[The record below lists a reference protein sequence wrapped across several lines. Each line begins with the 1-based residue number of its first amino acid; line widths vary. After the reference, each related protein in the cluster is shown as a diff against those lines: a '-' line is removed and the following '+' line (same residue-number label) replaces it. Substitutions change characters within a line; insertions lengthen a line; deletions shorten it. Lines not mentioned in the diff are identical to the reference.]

1 MHKGGWQP
9 FLILYLNEN
18 PFMTRKILIVDDD
31 QKTRTL
37 LKAYLEKNQYE
48 VRLAHNGES
57 FLAEFQRYVDELSM
71 VILDVMLPD
80 TDGFAL
86 CKIVRQRSNIPI
98 IMLTASSDETDRVVG
113 LELGADDY
121 IGKPYS
127 PRELLAR
134 IKAIHRRMGTESNA
148 PPRFYRFNGFTLD
161 AVERT
166 VVNAESEIVSLT
178 GLDFQLLKY
187 FVEHP
192 GDILDRG
199 ILCEETRG
207 RDSGPLDRSLDVQ
220 ISRLRLRL
228 NDDGKQPFIIKT
240 VRGAGY
246 VFSADVS
253 VSNV

>member
-1 MHKGGWQP
+1 
-9 FLILYLNEN
+9 
-18 PFMTRKILIVDDD
+18 MTRKILIVDDD

-37 LKAYLEKNQYE
+37 LKAYLEKNQFQ
-48 VRLAHNGES
+48 VLLSHNGES
-57 FLAEFQRYVDELSM
+57 FMAELNTYADQLSL

-86 CKIVRQRSNIPI
+86 CRLVRQRSNVPI

-121 IGKPYS
+121 IAKPYS

-134 IKAIHRRMGTESNA
+134 IKAILRRAGGDA
-148 PPRFYRFNGFTLD
+148 PTAPRYYRFNGYTLD
-161 AVERT
+161 LVERT
-166 VVNAESEIVSLT
+166 VTDSAGEPVALT

-187 FVEHP
+187 FAEHP
-192 GDILDRG
+192 GDILDRNV
-199 ILCEETRG
+199 LCEETRG

-228 NDDGKQPFIIKT
+228 GDDGKQPMLIKT
-240 VRGAGY
+240 VRGVGY
-246 VFSADVS
+246 VFAAEVS
-253 VSNV
+253 VSHG

>member
-1 MHKGGWQP
+1 M
-9 FLILYLNEN
+9 
-18 PFMTRKILIVDDD
+18 RKILIVDDD

-37 LKAYLEKNQYE
+37 LKTYLEKNQYE
-48 VRLAHNGES
+48 VRLAHDGET
-57 FLAEFQRYVDELSM
+57 FLAEFQRYGDDLSL

-86 CKIVRQRSNIPI
+86 CKIVRRRSDVPI

-121 IGKPYS
+121 IAKPYS

-134 IKAIHRRMGTESNA
+134 IKAIHRRTGVENSSA
-148 PPRFYRFNGFTLD
+148 PRFYRFSGFTLD
-161 AVERT
+161 TVERT
-166 VVNAESEIVSLT
+166 VTDSDGQTVPLT
-178 GLDFQLLKY
+178 GLDFQLLRY

-192 GDILDRG
+192 GDVLDRSV
-199 ILCEETRG
+199 LCEETRG
-207 RDSGPLDRSLDVQ
+207 RDAGPLDRSLDVQ

-228 NDDGKQPFIIKT
+228 RDDGKQPYLIKT

-246 VFSADVS
+246 VFSSDVAAS
-253 VSNV
+253 HA

>member
-1 MHKGGWQP
+1 M
-9 FLILYLNEN
+9 
-18 PFMTRKILIVDDD
+18 RKILIVDDD

-37 LKAYLEKNQYE
+37 LKTYLEKNQYD
-48 VRLAHNGES
+48 VGLAHNGET
-57 FLAEFQRYVDELSM
+57 FTAEFNRYADELSL

-86 CKIVRQRSNIPI
+86 CKMVRRRSNVPI

-121 IGKPYS
+121 ISKPYS

-134 IKAIHRRMGTESNA
+134 IKAIHRRTGMDNVA
-148 PPRFYRFNGFTLD
+148 APRFYRFVGYTLD
-161 AVERT
+161 TVERT
-166 VVNAESEIVSLT
+166 VTGPNGENVPLT

-187 FVEHP
+187 FVEHA
-192 GDILDRG
+192 GDILDRNV
-199 ILCEETRG
+199 LCEETRG
-207 RDSGPLDRSLDVQ
+207 RDAGPMDRFLDVQ

-228 NDDGKQPFIIKT
+228 NDGGRQPLLIKT

-246 VFSADVS
+246 VFSADVTA
-253 VSNV
+253 SNV

>member
-1 MHKGGWQP
+1 M
-9 FLILYLNEN
+9 
-18 PFMTRKILIVDDD
+18 RKILIVDDD

-48 VRLAHNGES
+48 VRLSHNGES
-57 FLAEFQRYVDELSM
+57 FLAEFHRHADELSL

-86 CKIVRQRSNIPI
+86 CKIVRRRSNVPI

-134 IKAIHRRMGTESNA
+134 IKAIHRRTAIENA
-148 PPRFYRFNGFTLD
+148 AARYYRFVGFTLD
-161 AVERT
+161 TVERT
-166 VVNAESEIVSLT
+166 VTDADGQLVQLT
-178 GLDFQLLKY
+178 GLDFQLLRY

-192 GDILDRG
+192 GDILDRNA
-199 ILCEETRG
+199 LCEETRG
-207 RDSGPLDRSLDVQ
+207 RDAGPLDRSLDVQ
-220 ISRLRLRL
+220 ISRLRVRL
-228 NDDGKQPFIIKT
+228 NDGGKQPLLIKT

-253 VSNV
+253 ASHV

>member
-1 MHKGGWQP
+1 M
-9 FLILYLNEN
+9 
-18 PFMTRKILIVDDD
+18 RKILIVDDD

-37 LKAYLEKNQYE
+37 LKTYLEKNQYD
-48 VRLAHNGES
+48 VGLAHNGET
-57 FLAEFQRYVDELSM
+57 FTAEFNRYADELSL

-86 CKIVRQRSNIPI
+86 CKMVRRRSNVPI

-121 IGKPYS
+121 ISKPYS

-134 IKAIHRRMGTESNA
+134 IKAIHRRTGMDNVA
-148 PPRFYRFNGFTLD
+148 APRFYRFVGYTLD
-161 AVERT
+161 TVERT
-166 VVNAESEIVSLT
+166 VTGPNGENVPLT

-187 FVEHP
+187 FVEHA
-192 GDILDRG
+192 GDILDRNV
-199 ILCEETRG
+199 LCEETRG

-228 NDDGKQPFIIKT
+228 HDDGKQPMLIKT

>member
-1 MHKGGWQP
+1 MA
-9 FLILYLNEN
+9 
-18 PFMTRKILIVDDD
+18 RKILIVDDD
-31 QKTRTL
+31 QKTRLL
-37 LKAYLEKNQYE
+37 LKTYLEKNQYE
-48 VRLAHNGES
+48 VILSHNGES
-57 FLAEFQRYVDELSM
+57 FLAELHAHAEQLSL

-86 CKIVRQRSNIPI
+86 CRIVRKRSNIPI

-121 IGKPYS
+121 IAKPYS

-134 IKAIHRRMGTESNA
+134 IKAILRRASAEPVHAVRS
-148 PPRFYRFNGFTLD
+148 YHFNGFTLD
-161 AVERT
+161 LAERT
-166 VVNAESEIVSLT
+166 VVDSEGAAVPLT

-187 FVEHP
+187 FVEHA
-192 GDILDRG
+192 GTVLDRSL
-199 ILCEETRG
+199 LCEETRG

-228 NDDGKQPFIIKT
+228 NDDGKQPMLIKT

-246 VFSADVS
+246 VFSATVDVS
-253 VSNV
+253 HA

>member
-1 MHKGGWQP
+1 
-9 FLILYLNEN
+9 
-18 PFMTRKILIVDDD
+18 MTRKILIVDDD

-48 VRLAHNGES
+48 VRLAHDGAT
-57 FLAEFQRYVDELSM
+57 FLNEFQRLADELSL

-86 CKIVRQRSNIPI
+86 CKAVRRKSNVPV

-121 IGKPYS
+121 IAKPYS

-134 IKAIHRRMGTESNA
+134 IKAIHRRIGIDSSAA
-148 PPRFYRFNGFTLD
+148 PRYYRFAGFSLD
-161 AVERT
+161 TVERT
-166 VVNAESEIVSLT
+166 LIDSQGDIVPLT
-178 GLDFQLLKY
+178 GMDYQLLKY

-192 GDILDRG
+192 GDVLDRNV
-199 ILCEETRG
+199 LCEETRG
-207 RDSGPLDRSLDVQ
+207 RDAGPLDRSLDVQ
-220 ISRLRLRL
+220 ISKLRLRL
-228 NDDGKQPFIIKT
+228 NDGGRQPNLIKT

-253 VSNV
+253 AAAA

>member
-1 MHKGGWQP
+1 M
-9 FLILYLNEN
+9 
-18 PFMTRKILIVDDD
+18 MRKILIVDDD

-57 FLAEFQRYVDELSM
+57 FLAEFQRYIDELSI

-86 CKIVRQRSNIPI
+86 CKTVRHRSNVPI
-98 IMLTASSDETDRVVG
+98 IMLTASSDETDRIVG

-121 IGKPYS
+121 IAKPYS

-134 IKAIHRRMGTESNA
+134 IKAIHRRTGIENTSA
-148 PPRFYRFNGFTLD
+148 PRFYRFVGFTLD
-161 AVERT
+161 TVERS
-166 VVNAESEIVSLT
+166 VVDADGSPVTLT
-178 GLDFQLLKY
+178 GMDFQLLKY

-192 GDILDRG
+192 GDILDRSV
-199 ILCEETRG
+199 LCEETRG
-207 RDSGPLDRSLDVQ
+207 RDVGPLDRSLDVQ

-228 NDDGKQPFIIKT
+228 HDDGKQPILIKT